1 MDTYGLLLAVVPNIQ
16 THNSLLIGK
25 GSAVIMED
33 LFFFYW
39 CLFSETMGPHGI
51 TMGPHGITMGP
62 HGITMGPH
70 GITMG
75 PHGITMGPHGI
86 TNPMIYRD
94 NKTLILQNC
103 FIFLSEE
110 NT

>member
-33 LFFFYW
+33 FFFYW
-39 CLFSETMGPHGI
+39 CLFSETMGPHD
-51 TMGPHGITMGP
+51 
-62 HGITMGPH
+62 ITMGPH